1 MRRRPALAL
10 IVLLV
15 AALTVMAAA
24 QPDLAKTIDASL
36 MNLERAEHHIR
47 YRFGLPLR
55 GMPDLQRLDERL
67 ASGGF
72 KLGLPILV
80 RIFKRESDL
89 EIWMKKGERFE
100 LFATYPVCR
109 WAGRLGPKKKRG
121 DRQVPEGFYTVSK
134 AQLNP
139 NSRWH
144 RSFNIGYPNILDRSY
159 KRTGDFIM
167 VHGGCSSA
175 GCIAVTNEAID
186 EVWAIVTA
194 ALGANQK
201 RFQVQVFP
209 FRMTEFNLALY
220 GDHPSLRDWR
230 DLKRGY
236 DLFEN
241 NQVPPRITMC
251 QGRYQAEP
259 GSAGS
264 DGSDKLER
272 RCSPALAKA
281 D

>member
-15 AALTVMAAA
+15 AALTGMAAA

-47 YRFGLPLR
+47 YRLGLPLR

-67 ASGGF
+67 EAGGF

-109 WAGRLGPKKKRG
+109 WAGRLGPKTKRG

-194 ALGANQK
+194 ALGASQK

-209 FRMTEFNLALY
+209 FRMTEHNLALY
-220 GDHPSLRDWR
+220 RDHPARKDWQ

-241 NQVPPRITMC
+241 NRVPPKVAIC
-251 QGRYQAEP
+251 QGRYQTEP
-259 GSAGS
+259 GLAGS
-264 DGSDKLER
+264 DGSSKLER